1 MPAKKADY
9 EKIFNKLL
17 GVNIKWSRLN
27 LEDLIELAVLF
38 NHPETFLERLGVPV
52 PKEMS
57 RRRLVEV
64 GIDAIKEWSERW
76 EGPLAQLA
84 RRFLSE
90 EEGKIKI

>member
-38 NHPETFLERLGVPV
+38 NHPETFLERLGVPLQ
-52 PKEMS
+52 KEMGK
-57 RRRLVEV
+57 RRLVEV
-64 GIDAIKEWSERW
+64 GIDVLKEWSENW
-76 EGPLAQLA
+76 EGPLARLV
-84 RRFLSE
+84 RRVVSE
-90 EEGKIKI
+90 EEAVRH